1 MKVPLVEKSIK
12 QICALA
18 ALSRTVGMLSNLEGT
33 WMFFFLNPM
42 PEQCP
47 FKH

>member
-1 MKVPLVEKSIK
+1 MKVSRVEESIK
-12 QICALA
+12 QICAIA

-33 WMFFFLNPM
+33 WNSM

>member
-1 MKVPLVEKSIK
+1 MKVPLVEESIK
-12 QICALA
+12 QICAIA

-33 WMFFFLNPM
+33 WTFFLNPM